1 MESNYFQNIV
11 NAEYNRKCDKYI
23 TYGTAGFR
31 TK

>member
-11 NAEYNRKCDKYI
+11 NAEYSRKHDKHI
-23 TYGTAGFR
+23 EYGTAGFR